1 MTVQE
6 LEKVEGKNPASAEEA
21 RALIKR
27 VVSLF
32 MPWNIDGL
40 VNGFTPECVVRFGT
54 LPEIRGAAALRSFL
68 EARRSKQKN
77 YRLKK
82 ELRTLADDTMT
93 NVWEGE
99 WDDAETGTA
108 MKGFG
113 VEFWKLEG
121 GKIAVWEAAFNTAPA
136 ADVGNVSKPFG

>member
-68 EARRSKQKN
+68 EARRAKQKN

-82 ELRTLADDTMT
+82 ELRTLAGDTMT

-113 VEFWKLEG
+113 VEFWKLKA